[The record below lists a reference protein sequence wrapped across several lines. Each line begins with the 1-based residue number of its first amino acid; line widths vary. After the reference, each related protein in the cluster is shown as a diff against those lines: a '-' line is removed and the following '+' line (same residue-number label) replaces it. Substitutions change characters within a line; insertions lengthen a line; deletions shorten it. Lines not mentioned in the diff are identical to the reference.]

1 MNPFFWLT
9 PEVVSIVLFFIGLL
23 GLILRKNMMFSII
36 SIAIMNIAVILF
48 FVTMNASPDL
58 APPMVADTVAGGAD
72 PVPQALMITSVVIG
86 LSVQAVCLVLV
97 MQLFSEYR
105 TLNWSEA
112 RQIRERLMG
121 HLPGEQI
128 QV

>member
-36 SIAIMNIAVILF
+36 SIAIMNIAIILF

-112 RQIRERLMG
+112 RQIREKMG
-121 HLPGEQI
+121 GSWAG
-128 QV
+128 

>member
-36 SIAIMNIAVILF
+36 SIAIMNIAIILF

-112 RQIRERLMG
+112 RQIREKLTG
-121 HLPGEQI
+121 GLAG
-128 QV
+128 